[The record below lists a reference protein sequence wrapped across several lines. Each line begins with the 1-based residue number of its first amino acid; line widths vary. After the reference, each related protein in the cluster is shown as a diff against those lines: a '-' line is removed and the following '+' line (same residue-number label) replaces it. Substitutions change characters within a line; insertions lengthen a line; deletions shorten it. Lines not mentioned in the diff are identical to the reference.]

1 VSAEHNPLSSTVAIS
16 ALILVSV
23 VAYLGS
29 LSGGF
34 VLDDTA
40 FLPTNEKLA
49 AVTNPLQFFTDRI
62 WDYTRFDDPVPIYR
76 PIATLVLWANFH
88 LLGSTPLPWHLFSL
102 LLHVGCVVL
111 LFQLLINRDCGVQ
124 HRYAPLLAALIFAL
138 NPIHAPAVAWIMAFV
153 HPLATLLAL
162 GALLL
167 LHGEHSRWVS
177 VTGYALLVSAAMFTV
192 EVAIAVPLFVCL
204 NDLLRKRRLNLAVWG
219 LNTALVAIYMGA
231 RAAVL
236 QHAIPLQLTPA
247 GVATAIDFALA
258 YARQLA
264 LPWPDKVYLSYPAD
278 GISSAR
284 DYVGVVILV
293 AVIGWATVRGDNA
306 ARSGALWLVITL
318 LPLLAAA
325 LSPSPMFAPRALYL
339 PSLGVSWLVLAY
351 TSQLPERRWHQIM
364 VVVPIIL
371 VLITGATSIHLLS
384 RHWQSD
390 LHLFQRVLAAD
401 PARVTSHLQ
410 LATLYEAAR
419 LPGPQELHLRR
430 AIEVAI
436 TADEKLKATE
446 ALAVFH
452 GMHGENDAAERL
464 YRSLAQTHP
473 RRSSIW
479 VGLGNIAWARRDP
492 KLALQHYLRAV
503 QLDPANREAAANLE
517 MANRALQQNQP

>member
-1 VSAEHNPLSSTVAIS
+1 
-16 ALILVSV
+16 
-23 VAYLGS
+23 
-29 LSGGF
+29 
-34 VLDDTA
+34 
-40 FLPTNEKLA
+40 
-49 AVTNPLQFFTDRI
+49 
-62 WDYTRFDDPVPIYR
+62 
-76 PIATLVLWANFH
+76 
-88 LLGSTPLPWHLFSL
+88 
-102 LLHVGCVVL
+102 
-111 LFQLLINRDCGVQ
+111 
-124 HRYAPLLAALIFAL
+124 
-138 NPIHAPAVAWIMAFV
+138 
-153 HPLATLLAL
+153 
-162 GALLL
+162 
-167 LHGEHSRWVS
+167 
-177 VTGYALLVSAAMFTV
+177 
-192 EVAIAVPLFVCL
+192 
-204 NDLLRKRRLNLAVWG
+204 
-219 LNTALVAIYMGA
+219 
-231 RAAVL
+231 
-236 QHAIPLQLTPA
+236 
-247 GVATAIDFALA
+247 
-258 YARQLA
+258 
-264 LPWPDKVYLSYPAD
+264 
-278 GISSAR
+278 
-284 DYVGVVILV
+284 
-293 AVIGWATVRGDNA
+293 
-306 ARSGALWLVITL
+306 LWLVITL

-325 LSPSPMFAPRALYL
+325 LSPSPMFAPRTLYL